1 MASTSIDDGRF
12 RRWLRTTPHPVK
24 LRLELVGDRPPVVLS
39 LSRTNPNKFSEAER
53 SVASMGS
60 DVLTAYAL
68 DNGGDTIRVYRLRE
82 EVVEAAPVQKEPWPQ
97 SQDAQLAM
105 IITASNDRAAA
116 RHENAWKY
124 AFDKLQAMYEAVVA
138 QLANEQR
145 RTSQLE
151 AALQKE
157 LARKEVALPETEDG
171 LDGLINSLLPALM
184 PKLLAAGE
192 KTANGKTNGAPSAT
206 KGA

>member
-1 MASTSIDDGRF
+1 MASASIDEGRF

-24 LRLELVGDRPPVVLS
+24 LRLELAGERPPIVLT

-53 SVASMGS
+53 SVASMGA
-60 DVLTAYAL
+60 DVLRAHAL
-68 DNGGDTIRVYRLRE
+68 DNSGDTIRVYALRE
-82 EVVEAAPVQKEPWPQ
+82 EVTEAAPVQKEPWPQ
-97 SQDAQLAM
+97 SQDAQMAM

-138 QLANEQR
+138 QLQNEQR

-157 LARKEVALPETEDG
+157 LARKEVAIPETEDG

-192 KTANGKTNGAPSAT
+192 EKTKGANGAP